1 MPIIN
6 LGKTQGGAFPGAARG
21 VRALGR
27 EIEAWW
33 AAERRKE
40 DERGGV
46 GGPPSRPRPPPS
58 LAVVLPAGTGT
69 TALGLAR
76 ALMAPSSG
84 GNDITVYAVP
94 CVGGGTYLGRQM
106 RRLARSLEMEGGEGE
121 EGVCPPPVLPVV
133 LEGAAPHA
141 FARPEKGGRVDCER
155 HACMHAVHGA
165 WIPPVVNYYSIRHP
179 SLLALHDTHA
189 HTHTHTQTTELL
201 DIWRALRREGRLT
214 LDLIYGPQA
223 WR

>member
-1 MPIIN
+1 MTSRGRPYLVTKMPIIN

-141 FARPEKGGRVDCER
+141 FARPEKVGAWTVKGM
-155 HACMHAVHGA
+155 HACMPYTGHG
-165 WIPPVVNYYSIRHP
+165 SRP
-179 SLLALHDTHA
+179 SLIITQSDILPYSPCTT
-189 HTHTHTQTTELL
+189 HTHTHTHTHKQQSC
-201 DIWRALRREGRLT
+201 LT
-214 LDLIYGPQA
+214 FGGPCGGKA
-223 WR
+223 G